1 MSSFLRDVPRIF
13 ARKKNLPQFDN
24 VLMQVV
30 DGFGLRCYNY
40 FRKTGGRV

>member
-1 MSSFLRDVPRIF
+1 MTYPLFLREI
-13 ARKKNLPQFDN
+13 KNLPQFDN